1 MRTLIMN
8 CVEGNQEL
16 KDLFTIKEKE
26 YEDSFDLGKLELD
39 FIDEV
44 ELYLIFHLMNEGLS
58 IEEVDLNDW
67 LFNYLKQ

>member
-1 MRTLIMN
+1 MN

-26 YEDSFDLGKLELD
+26 YDDSFDLGKLELD

>member
-8 CVEGNQEL
+8 CVERNQEL
-16 KDLFTIKEKE
+16 KALFTIKEKE
-26 YEDSFDLGKLELD
+26 YDDSFDLGKLELD

>member
-16 KDLFTIKEKE
+16 KSLFTIKEKE
-26 YEDSFDLGKLELD
+26 YDDSFDLGKLELD

>member
-26 YEDSFDLGKLELD
+26 YDDSFDLGKLELD

-58 IEEVDLNDW
+58 IEEVDLNNW

>member
-16 KDLFTIKEKE
+16 KNLFTIKEKE
-26 YEDSFDLGKLELD
+26 YDDSFDLGKLELD

>member
-26 YEDSFDLGKLELD
+26 YDDSFDLGKLELD

-58 IEEVDLNDW
+58 IEEIDLNDW

>member
-26 YEDSFDLGKLELD
+26 YDDSFDLGKLELD

>member
-16 KDLFTIKEKE
+16 KALFTIKEKE
-26 YEDSFDLGKLELD
+26 YDDSFDLGKLELD

-58 IEEVDLNDW
+58 REEVDLNDW

>member
-16 KDLFTIKEKE
+16 KALFSFKEKE
-26 YEDSFDLGKLELD
+26 YDDSFDLGKLELD

>member
-1 MRTLIMN
+1 MKTLIMN

-26 YEDSFDLGKLELD
+26 YDNSFDLGKLEID